1 MLVVC
6 LVACVGRKE
15 ANGVVAPVIIKLL
28 TLIMA
33 VGAELVKFKDGHKF
47 NGIDAELFKVGDLFP
62 YSRKGAGMFDS
73 RRLVAGKA
81 PDVHFVNNKFLEGDR
96 RGLKIAPV
104 PVVENYP
111 CLVCRVGSVLA
122 PFALTGYSLGVRV
135 EDDLAAVKYKSLFR
149 VVGTVKGIRV
159 FNFVYFK
166 SEDNDGVCIAYP
178 VRIRERYPRKRHLLS
193 RMKKQKRAGSGVER
207 TYGKVNSA
215 ANRHSSICIVV
226 TRSDFKTAN
235 SVGRI

>member
-1 MLVVC
+1 M
-6 LVACVGRKE
+6 
-15 ANGVVAPVIIKLL
+15 
-28 TLIMA
+28 
-33 VGAELVKFKDGHKF
+33 
-47 NGIDAELFKVGDLFP
+47 
-62 YSRKGAGMFDS
+62 
-73 RRLVAGKA
+73 AGKA
-81 PDVHFVNNKFLEGDR
+81 SDVHFVNNKLLKGDG

-135 EDDLAAVKYKSLFR
+135 KDYLAAVKNQSLFW

-178 VRIRERYPRKRHLLS
+178 VRIRERYPRKRHLFS

-207 TYGKVNSA
+207 TDRKVDSA
-215 ANRHSSICIVV
+215 ADGHSALTVVV
-226 TRSDFKTAN
+226 TRSDVITAN
-235 SVGRI
+235 IVGRI